1 MIGINEKGE
10 DMKILGSLGMILLF
24 IGASGMDSE
33 KITLPVML
41 LSIGLVMLFTAGKMY
56 EKTERKR

>member
-1 MIGINEKGE
+1 
-10 DMKILGSLGMILLF
+10 MKILGSLGMILLF

-33 KITLPVML
+33 NITLPVML
-41 LSIGLVMLFTAGKMY
+41 LSIGLVMLLTAGKMY